1 LDAWIPGANGDG
13 IKVGMLVDFVNY
25 WAIRH
30 PEHGEGSVGAPL
42 VARLIGINA
51 AWNGVEAASRRKR

>member
-1 LDAWIPGANGDG
+1 
-13 IKVGMLVDFVNY
+13 MLVDFVNY

-42 VARLIGINA
+42 AARLIGINA